1 MAISNQGN
9 DTSTFTRH
17 LGNIILVLKIKGNP
31 SNCRQNPP
39 NNRYL
44 PATVA
49 PTHKMPPGRRGASP
63 GQGAPLPS
71 SSSSLGPVLLPDLL
85 SDVQGRRA
93 TVGSNLGSHSHKRP
107 AAKGLRSHSVSLQH
121 SRILQNLQPQHRAH
135 VFRPSSTGG
144 RHPACNSFSSLFL
157 GGASQEPPTSLNTP
171 SKPLVHLSQAPCPPV
186 TSLLS
191 TCHKPLVKPSC
202 PLRKLHC

>member
-71 SSSSLGPVLLPDLL
+71 SSSLGPVLLPDLL

-121 SRILQNLQPQHRAH
+121 SRILQICSHNTAHMFSDLLPQEADTLL
-135 VFRPSSTGG
+135 VTPSLPSSLEG
-144 RHPACNSFSSLFL
+144 P
-157 GGASQEPPTSLNTP
+157 SQGPPTSLNTP